1 MGRAPMG
8 PRTNGRAVQMGPRRT
23 SARSL
28 VLFPRTRQRRWP
40 ATTGLRAPAST
51 GRMKCLPE
59 KFEGNLM
66 TYDNRQFYIDG
77 AWVDPAEPKEFKVI
91 NPADESV
98 AGVISMGGSKDV
110 ERAVGAARRAFE
122 SYSRTSPAER
132 LTLMQR
138 ILAAYKAHYGEIA
151 QAISTEMG
159 APITLAKGSQ
169 TRIGVGHI
177 SAMIDVLKTFKF
189 EEMRGTVRLVQEPVG
204 VCALITPWN
213 WPMNQV
219 AAKVVPALAAGCT
232 MVLKPSEYSPFS
244 AILWA
249 KVMHE
254 AGVPAGVFNLING
267 DGPSV
272 GAPLASHRDI
282 DMVSF
287 TGSTR
292 AGTEVARSA
301 AASVKRVH
309 QELGGKSPNVL
320 LEDADFER
328 AVKQGVLHVFQNSG
342 QSCNAPTRM
351 LVPAE
356 KMAAVEAI
364 AKRVAQSVIVG
375 DPAAENTTL
384 GPVVSKLQF
393 DRVEGFIEKGIAE
406 GAHLITGGVGR
417 PEGLAKGYYVKPTI
431 FSNVRNDMTIAREEI
446 FGPVLCILPYRT
458 EEEAVQ
464 IANDTPYGLAAY
476 VWSEDKARARRVG
489 NRIRAGQVALNGA
502 YGDMQTP
509 FGGFKM
515 SGNGREYGEFGLRD
529 FLEVKAMIGVDA
541 A

>member
-1 MGRAPMG
+1 M
-8 PRTNGRAVQMGPRRT
+8 
-23 SARSL
+23 S
-28 VLFPRTRQRRWP
+28 
-40 ATTGLRAPAST
+40 
-51 GRMKCLPE
+51 
-59 KFEGNLM
+59 
-66 TYDNRQFYIDG
+66 YDNRQFYIDG
-77 AWVDPAEPKEFKVI
+77 AWVDPVEPKEFKVI
-91 NPADESV
+91 NPATETV
-98 AGVISMGGSKDV
+98 AGVISMGSSKDV
-110 ERAVGAARRAFE
+110 DHAVAAARRAFE
-122 SYSRTSPAER
+122 SYSHSTPAER
-132 LTLMQR
+132 LALMER
-138 ILAAYKAHYGEIA
+138 ILAAYKAHYDEIA
-151 QAISTEMG
+151 LAISTEMG

-177 SAMIDVLKTFKF
+177 SAMIEVLKTFKF
-189 EEMRGTVRLVQEPVG
+189 EELRGTTRLVQEPVG

-244 AILWA
+244 AIIWA

-254 AGVPAGVFNLING
+254 AGVPAGVFNLVNG
-267 DGPSV
+267 DGINV
-272 GAPLASHRDI
+272 GSALSSHREV

-292 AGTEVARSA
+292 AGTEVAKNA

-320 LEDADFER
+320 LDDADFER
-328 AVKQGVLHVFQNSG
+328 AVKQSVLHVFQNSG

-351 LVPAE
+351 LVPAAR
-356 KMAAVEAI
+356 MAEVEAI
-364 AKRVAQSVIVG
+364 AKRVADTVLVG
-375 DPAAENTTL
+375 DPTSEKTAL

-393 DRVEGFIEKGIAE
+393 DRVEGYIEKGIAE
-406 GAHLITGGVGR
+406 GAHLVIGGTGR
-417 PEGLAKGYYVKPTI
+417 PDGLTQGYFVKPTI
-431 FSNVRNDMTIAREEI
+431 FSNVHNDMTIAREEI
-446 FGPVLCILPYRT
+446 FGPVLCILPYET
-458 EEEAVQ
+458 EDEAIK

-476 VWSEDKARARRVG
+476 VWSEDNVRARRVG

-502 YGDMQTP
+502 SGDMKTP

-515 SGNGREYGEFGLRD
+515 SGNGREWGEFGLRD
-529 FLEVKAMIGVDA
+529 FLEIKAVIGVDA

>member
-1 MGRAPMG
+1 MM
-8 PRTNGRAVQMGPRRT
+8 
-23 SARSL
+23 
-28 VLFPRTRQRRWP
+28 
-40 ATTGLRAPAST
+40 
-51 GRMKCLPE
+51 
-59 KFEGNLM
+59 
-66 TYDNRQFYIDG
+66 YDNRRFYIDG
-77 AWVDPAEPKEFKVI
+77 AWVDPIEATEFKVV
-91 NPADESV
+91 NPATETV
-98 AGVISMGGSKDV
+98 AGVISMGGPKDV
-110 ERAVGAARRAFE
+110 DRAVAAARRAFDG
-122 SYSRTSPAER
+122 YSRTTPAER
-132 LTLMQR
+132 LALLER
-138 ILAAYKAHYGEIA
+138 VLAAYNAHYDEIA
-151 QAISTEMG
+151 RAISTEMG
-159 APITLAKGSQ
+159 APIKLAKGSQ

-177 SAMIDVLKTFKF
+177 SAMIEVLKTFQF
-189 EEMRGTVRLVQEPVG
+189 EQMQGTTRLVLEPVG

-267 DGPSV
+267 DGPRV

-292 AGTEVARSA
+292 AGTEVAKNA
-301 AASVKRVH
+301 AATVKRVH
-309 QELGGKSPNVL
+309 QELGGKSPNIL
-320 LEDADFER
+320 LDDADFER
-328 AVKQGVLHVFQNSG
+328 AVKQSVLHVFQNSG

-351 LVPAE
+351 LVPAARLAE
-356 KMAAVEAI
+356 VEAI
-364 AKRVAQSVIVG
+364 AKRITASVVVG
-375 DPAAENTTL
+375 DPASEGTTV
-384 GPVVSKLQF
+384 GPVVSKVQF
-393 DRVEGFIEKGIAE
+393 DRVEGYIEKGIAE
-406 GAHLITGGVGR
+406 GAKIVAGGTGR
-417 PEGLAKGYYVKPTI
+417 PEGLTKGYFVRPTI
-431 FSNVRNDMTIAREEI
+431 FSGVRNDMTIAREEI
-446 FGPVLCILPYRT
+446 FGPVLCILPYES
-458 EEEAVQ
+458 EEQAVQ

-476 VWSEDKARARRVG
+476 VWSQNNIRARRVAS
-489 NRIRAGQVALNGA
+489 RIRAGQVALNGA
-502 YGDMQTP
+502 SGDMKTP

>member
-1 MGRAPMG
+1 
-8 PRTNGRAVQMGPRRT
+8 
-23 SARSL
+23 
-28 VLFPRTRQRRWP
+28 
-40 ATTGLRAPAST
+40 
-51 GRMKCLPE
+51 
-59 KFEGNLM
+59 M
-66 TYDNRQFYIDG
+66 TYDDRQFYIDG
-77 AWVDPAEPKEFKVI
+77 RWVDPVEPKEFRVI
-91 NPADESV
+91 NPATETV
-98 AGVISMGGSKDV
+98 AGVISMGGPQDV
-110 ERAVGAARRAFE
+110 EKAVAAAHRAFE
-122 SYSRTSPAER
+122 AYSRTTPAER
-132 LTLMQR
+132 LALLER
-138 ILAAYKAHYGEIA
+138 VLAAYKAHYDDIA
-151 QAISTEMG
+151 HAISTEMG
-159 APITLAKGSQ
+159 APISLAKGSQ

-177 SAMIDVLKTFKF
+177 SAMIEVLKTFKF
-189 EEMRGTVRLVQEPVG
+189 EELRGNTRLVQEPVG

-249 KVMHE
+249 KVMDE
-254 AGVPAGVFNLING
+254 AGVPPGVFNLING

-272 GAPLASHRDI
+272 GAPLSMHKGI

-292 AGTEVARSA
+292 AGTEVARNA
-301 AASVKRVH
+301 AATVKRVH

-320 LEDADFER
+320 LDDADFER
-328 AVKQGVLHVFQNSG
+328 AVRQSVLHVFQNSG

-351 LVPAE
+351 LVPAAKLSE
-356 KMAAVEAI
+356 VEAI
-364 AKRVAQSVIVG
+364 AKRVAATVVVG
-375 DPAAENTTL
+375 DPTAAETSV

-406 GAHLITGGVGR
+406 GGKLIAGGAGR
-417 PEGLAKGYYVKPTI
+417 PDGLAKGYFVKPTI

-446 FGPVLCILPYRT
+446 FGPVLCILPYDT
-458 EEEAVQ
+458 EEQAIE

-476 VWSEDKARARRVG
+476 VWSKDNVRARRVG
-489 NRIRAGQVALNGA
+489 SRIRAGQVALNGA
-502 YGDMQTP
+502 SGDMKTP

-515 SGNGREYGEFGLRD
+515 SGNGREYGEHGLRD
-529 FLEVKAMIGVDA
+529 FLEVKAVIGVDA

>member
-1 MGRAPMG
+1 
-8 PRTNGRAVQMGPRRT
+8 
-23 SARSL
+23 
-28 VLFPRTRQRRWP
+28 
-40 ATTGLRAPAST
+40 
-51 GRMKCLPE
+51 
-59 KFEGNLM
+59 M

-77 AWVDPAEPKEFKVI
+77 AWVDPVEAKELKVI
-91 NPADESV
+91 NPATEEV
-98 AGVISMGGSKDV
+98 AGVISMGSSKDV
-110 ERAVGAARRAFE
+110 DRAVMAARRAFD

-132 LTLMQR
+132 LALMER
-138 ILAAYKAHYGEIA
+138 ILAAYKAHYDEIA
-151 QAISTEMG
+151 QAISIEMG
-159 APITLAKGSQ
+159 APITLSKGSQ
-169 TRIGVGHI
+169 TGIGVGHI
-177 SAMIDVLKTFKF
+177 SAMIDVLKNFKF

-244 AILWA
+244 AIIWA

-254 AGVPAGVFNLING
+254 AGVPAGVFNLVNG
-267 DGPSV
+267 DGNGV
-272 GAPLASHRDI
+272 GAPLSSHREV

-292 AGTEVARSA
+292 AGSEVARNA

-320 LEDADFER
+320 LDDADFER
-328 AVKQGVLHVFQNSG
+328 AVTKSVLHVFQNSG

-351 LVPAE
+351 LVPAAKLAE
-356 KMAAVEAI
+356 VEAI
-364 AKRVAQSVIVG
+364 ARRVAESVVTG
-375 DPAAENTTL
+375 DPTSEKTNL
-384 GPVVSKLQF
+384 GPLVSKLQF
-393 DRVEGFIEKGIAE
+393 ERVEGYIAKGIAE
-406 GAHLITGGVGR
+406 GAKVVVGGPGR
-417 PEGLAKGYYVKPTI
+417 PDGLTKGYFVKPTI

-446 FGPVLCILPYRT
+446 FGPVLCILPYDN
-458 EEEAVQ
+458 EEQAVQ

-476 VWSEDKARARRVG
+476 VWSKDNLRARRIG
-489 NRIRAGQVALNGA
+489 GRIRAGQVTLNGA
-502 YGDMQTP
+502 AGSMNTP

-515 SGNGREYGEFGLRD
+515 SGNGREWGEFGLRD
-529 FLEVKAMIGVDA
+529 FLEVKAVIGVDA

>member
-1 MGRAPMG
+1 
-8 PRTNGRAVQMGPRRT
+8 
-23 SARSL
+23 
-28 VLFPRTRQRRWP
+28 
-40 ATTGLRAPAST
+40 
-51 GRMKCLPE
+51 MK
-59 KFEGNLM
+59 
-66 TYDNRQFYIDG
+66 YDNRQFYIDG
-77 AWVDPAEPKEFKVI
+77 AWVDPVESKELKVI
-91 NPADESV
+91 NPATEEV
-98 AGVISMGGSKDV
+98 AGVISMGSSKDV
-110 ERAVGAARRAFE
+110 DRAVMAARRAFD
-122 SYSRTSPAER
+122 SYSRTTPAER
-132 LTLMQR
+132 LALMER
-138 ILAAYKAHYGEIA
+138 ILAAYKAHYDEIA
-151 QAISTEMG
+151 QAMTIEMG
-159 APITLAKGSQ
+159 APMTLSKGAQ

-244 AILWA
+244 AVIWA

-272 GAPLASHRDI
+272 GAPLSSHREV

-292 AGTEVARSA
+292 AGTEVAKNA

-320 LEDADFER
+320 LDDADFER
-328 AVKQGVLHVFQNSG
+328 AVKQSVLHVFQNSG

-351 LVPAE
+351 LVPAAKLAE
-356 KMAAVEAI
+356 VEAI
-364 AKRVAQSVIVG
+364 AKRVAESVITG
-375 DPAAENTTL
+375 DPASEKTNL
-384 GPVVSKLQF
+384 GPVVSKVQF
-393 DRVEGFIEKGIAE
+393 ERVEGYIAKGIAE
-406 GAHLITGGVGR
+406 GAKVVIGGSGR
-417 PEGLAKGYYVKPTI
+417 PDGLTKGYFVKPTI

-446 FGPVLCILPYRT
+446 FGPVLCILPYES
-458 EEEAVQ
+458 EEQAVQ

-476 VWSEDKARARRVG
+476 VWSQDNLRARRVG
-489 NRIRAGQVALNGA
+489 GRIRAGQVTLNGA
-502 YGDMQTP
+502 SGNMNTP

-529 FLEVKAMIGVDA
+529 FLEVKAVIGVDA

>member
-1 MGRAPMG
+1 MM
-8 PRTNGRAVQMGPRRT
+8 
-23 SARSL
+23 
-28 VLFPRTRQRRWP
+28 
-40 ATTGLRAPAST
+40 
-51 GRMKCLPE
+51 
-59 KFEGNLM
+59 
-66 TYDNRQFYIDG
+66 YDNRRFYIDG
-77 AWVDPAEPKEFKVI
+77 AWVDPIEATEFKVI
-91 NPADESV
+91 NPATESV
-98 AGVISMGGSKDV
+98 AGVISMGGPKDV
-110 ERAVGAARRAFE
+110 DRAVAAARRAFE
-122 SYSRTSPAER
+122 GYSRTTPAQRLALLER
-132 LTLMQR
+132 V
-138 ILAAYKAHYGEIA
+138 LAAYNAHYDEIA
-151 QAISTEMG
+151 RAISTEMG
-159 APITLAKGSQ
+159 APIKLAKGSQ

-177 SAMIDVLKTFKF
+177 SAMIEVLKSFQF
-189 EEMRGTVRLVQEPVG
+189 EQIQGTTRLVLEPVG

-267 DGPSV
+267 DGPNV
-272 GAPLASHRDI
+272 GAPLSSHRDI

-292 AGTEVARSA
+292 AGTEVAKNA

-309 QELGGKSPNVL
+309 QELGGKSPNIL
-320 LEDADFER
+320 LDDADFER
-328 AVKQGVLHVFQNSG
+328 AVKQSVLHVFQNSG

-351 LVPAE
+351 LVPASRLAE
-356 KMAAVEAI
+356 VEAI
-364 AKRVAQSVIVG
+364 AKRITATVIVG
-375 DPAAENTTL
+375 DPTSESTTV
-384 GPVVSKLQF
+384 GPVVSKVQF
-393 DRVEGFIEKGIAE
+393 DRVEGYIEKGIAE
-406 GAHLITGGVGR
+406 GAKLVAGGTGR
-417 PEGLAKGYYVKPTI
+417 PEGVTKGYFVRPTI
-431 FSNVRNDMTIAREEI
+431 FSGVRNDMTIAREEI
-446 FGPVLCILPYRT
+446 FGPVLCILPYQT
-458 EEEAVQ
+458 EEQAVQ

-476 VWSEDKARARRVG
+476 VWSQNNIRARRVAG
-489 NRIRAGQVALNGA
+489 RIRAGQVALNGA
-502 YGDMQTP
+502 SGDMKTP

>member
-1 MGRAPMG
+1 M
-8 PRTNGRAVQMGPRRT
+8 
-23 SARSL
+23 
-28 VLFPRTRQRRWP
+28 F
-40 ATTGLRAPAST
+40 
-51 GRMKCLPE
+51 
-59 KFEGNLM
+59 
-66 TYDNRQFYIDG
+66 YDNRQFYIDG
-77 AWVDPAEPKEFKVI
+77 AWVNPVEAKEFSVI
-91 NPADESV
+91 NPATEAP
-98 AGVISMGGSKDV
+98 AGVISMGSSQDV
-110 ERAVGAARRAFE
+110 ELAVAAARRAFDAF
-122 SYSRTSPAER
+122 SRTSPAER
-132 LTLMQR
+132 LALMER
-138 ILAAYKAHYGEIA
+138 ILAAYKAHYDEIA
-151 QAISTEMG
+151 LAISTEMG
-159 APITLAKGSQ
+159 APITLARGSQ

-177 SAMIDVLKTFKF
+177 SAMVEVLKTFKF
-189 EEMRGTVRLVQEPVG
+189 EERRGNTRLVQEPVG

-254 AGVPAGVFNLING
+254 AGVPAGVFNLVNG
-267 DGPSV
+267 DGLGV
-272 GAPLASHRDI
+272 GAPLASHPEV

-292 AGTEVARSA
+292 AGTEVAKSA

-320 LEDADFER
+320 LDDADFER
-328 AVKQGVLHVFQNSG
+328 AVKQSVLHVFQNSG

-351 LVPAE
+351 LVPAA
-356 KMAAVEAI
+356 KMAEVAAM
-364 AKRVAQSVIVG
+364 AKRVADGVVVG
-375 DPAAENTTL
+375 DPESEKTL
-384 GPVVSKLQF
+384 IGPVVSKLQF
-393 DRVEGFIEKGIAE
+393 ERVEGYIAKGIAE
-406 GAHLITGGVGR
+406 GATLVTGGVGR
-417 PEGLAKGYYVKPTI
+417 PEGLSKGYYVKPTI
-431 FSNVRNDMTIAREEI
+431 FADVRNDMTIAREEI
-446 FGPVLCILPYRT
+446 FGPVLCILPYET

-476 VWSEDKARARRVG
+476 VWSQDTVRARRVG

-502 YGDMQTP
+502 SGDMQTP

-529 FLEVKAMIGVDA
+529 FLEVKAVIGVDA

>member
-1 MGRAPMG
+1 
-8 PRTNGRAVQMGPRRT
+8 
-23 SARSL
+23 
-28 VLFPRTRQRRWP
+28 
-40 ATTGLRAPAST
+40 
-51 GRMKCLPE
+51 MK
-59 KFEGNLM
+59 
-66 TYDNRQFYIDG
+66 YDNRQFYIDG
-77 AWVDPAEPKEFKVI
+77 AWVDPIEPKELKVI
-91 NPADESV
+91 NPATEEV
-98 AGVISMGGSKDV
+98 AGVISMGSSKDV
-110 ERAVGAARRAFE
+110 DRAVMAARRAFD
-122 SYSRTSPAER
+122 SYSRSAPAER
-132 LTLMQR
+132 LALLERM
-138 ILAAYKAHYGEIA
+138 LAAYKAHYDEIA
-151 QAISTEMG
+151 QAISIEMG
-159 APITLAKGSQ
+159 APITLSKGSQ
-169 TRIGVGHI
+169 TGIGVGHI

-244 AILWA
+244 AIIWA

-254 AGVPAGVFNLING
+254 AGVPKGVFNLING
-267 DGPSV
+267 DGNGV
-272 GAPLASHRDI
+272 GAPLSSHREV

-292 AGTEVARSA
+292 AGSEVARNA

-320 LEDADFER
+320 LDDADFER
-328 AVKQGVLHVFQNSG
+328 AVTKSVLHVFQNSG

-351 LVPAE
+351 LVPAAKLAE
-356 KMAAVEAI
+356 VEAI
-364 AKRVAQSVIVG
+364 AKRVAESVITG
-375 DPAAENTTL
+375 DPTSEKTNL

-393 DRVEGFIEKGIAE
+393 ERVEGYIAKGIAE
-406 GAHLITGGVGR
+406 GAKVVIGGSGR
-417 PEGLAKGYYVKPTI
+417 PDGLTKGYFVKPTI

-446 FGPVLCILPYRT
+446 FGPVLCILPYDS
-458 EEEAVQ
+458 EEQAVQ

-476 VWSEDKARARRVG
+476 VWSKDNLHARRIG
-489 NRIRAGQVALNGA
+489 AQIRAGQVTLNGA
-502 YGDMQTP
+502 AGSMNTP

-515 SGNGREYGEFGLRD
+515 SGNGREWGEFGLRD
-529 FLEVKAMIGVDA
+529 FLEVKAVIGVDA

>member
-1 MGRAPMG
+1 M
-8 PRTNGRAVQMGPRRT
+8 
-23 SARSL
+23 
-28 VLFPRTRQRRWP
+28 F
-40 ATTGLRAPAST
+40 
-51 GRMKCLPE
+51 
-59 KFEGNLM
+59 
-66 TYDNRQFYIDG
+66 YDNRQFYIDG
-77 AWVDPAEPKEFKVI
+77 AWVDPVEAKEFSVI
-91 NPADESV
+91 NPATEAA
-98 AGVISMGGSKDV
+98 AGVISMGSAKDV
-110 ERAVGAARRAFE
+110 DLAVAAARRAFDG
-122 SYSRTSPAER
+122 YSRTAPAER
-132 LTLMQR
+132 LALMER
-138 ILAAYKAHYGEIA
+138 ILAAYKAHYEEIA
-151 QAISTEMG
+151 LAISAEMG
-159 APITLAKGSQ
+159 APITLARGSQ

-177 SAMIDVLKTFKF
+177 SAMVEVLKTFKF
-189 EEMRGTVRLVQEPVG
+189 EEHRGNTRLVQEPVG

-254 AGVPAGVFNLING
+254 AGVPAGVFNLVNG
-267 DGPSV
+267 DGLGV
-272 GAPLASHRDI
+272 GAPLASHPEV

-292 AGTEVARSA
+292 AGTEVAKSA

-320 LEDADFER
+320 LDDADFER
-328 AVKQGVLHVFQNSG
+328 AVKQSVLHVFQNSG

-351 LVPAE
+351 LVPAA
-356 KMAAVEAI
+356 KMAEVAAM
-364 AKRVAQSVIVG
+364 AKRVADTVVVG
-375 DPAAENTTL
+375 DPSSAKTL
-384 GPVVSKLQF
+384 VGPVVSKLQF
-393 DRVEGFIEKGIAE
+393 ERVEGYIAKGIAE
-406 GAHLITGGVGR
+406 GATLVTGGVGR
-417 PEGLAKGYYVKPTI
+417 PEGLTQGYYVKPTI
-431 FSNVRNDMTIAREEI
+431 FADVRNDMTIAREEI
-446 FGPVLCILPYRT
+446 FGPVLCILPYET

-476 VWSEDKARARRVG
+476 VWSQDTVRARRVG

-502 YGDMQTP
+502 SGDMQTP

-529 FLEVKAMIGVDA
+529 FLEVKAVIGVDA

>member
-1 MGRAPMG
+1 
-8 PRTNGRAVQMGPRRT
+8 
-23 SARSL
+23 
-28 VLFPRTRQRRWP
+28 
-40 ATTGLRAPAST
+40 
-51 GRMKCLPE
+51 
-59 KFEGNLM
+59 M

-77 AWVDPAEPKEFKVI
+77 AWVDPVEPKELKVI
-91 NPADESV
+91 NPATEEV
-98 AGVISMGGSKDV
+98 AGAISMGSSKDV
-110 ERAVGAARRAFE
+110 DRAVMAARRAFD

-132 LTLMQR
+132 LALMER
-138 ILAAYKAHYGEIA
+138 ILAAYKAHYDEIA
-151 QAISTEMG
+151 QAISIEMG
-159 APITLAKGSQ
+159 APITLSKGSQ
-169 TRIGVGHI
+169 TGVGVGHI
-177 SAMIDVLKTFKF
+177 SAMIDVLKNFKF
-189 EEMRGTVRLVQEPVG
+189 EEMHGTVRLVQEPVG

-244 AILWA
+244 AIIWA

-267 DGPSV
+267 DGASV
-272 GAPLASHRDI
+272 GAPLSSHREV

-292 AGTEVARSA
+292 AGSEVARNA

-320 LEDADFER
+320 LDDADFER
-328 AVKQGVLHVFQNSG
+328 AVTKSVLHVFQNSG

-351 LVPAE
+351 LVPAAKLAE
-356 KMAAVEAI
+356 VEAI
-364 AKRVAQSVIVG
+364 AKRVAESVVTG
-375 DPAAENTTL
+375 DPTSEKTNL
-384 GPVVSKLQF
+384 GPLVSKLQF
-393 DRVEGFIEKGIAE
+393 ERVEGYIAKGIAE
-406 GAHLITGGVGR
+406 GAKVVIGGSGR
-417 PEGLAKGYYVKPTI
+417 PDGLTKGYFVKPTI

-446 FGPVLCILPYRT
+446 FGPVLCILPYDN
-458 EEEAVQ
+458 EEQAVQ

-476 VWSEDKARARRVG
+476 VWSKDNLHARRIG
-489 NRIRAGQVALNGA
+489 GRIRAGQVTLNGA
-502 YGDMQTP
+502 SGSMNTP

-515 SGNGREYGEFGLRD
+515 SGNGREWGEFGLRD
-529 FLEVKAMIGVDA
+529 YLEVKAVIGVDA